1 MMPPDQVFELF
12 DRQPQTFRRIPVATY
27 RLQLDRTLTFAA
39 AREIVPYLD
48 ALGVTDCYLSPFF
61 QASSGESH
69 GYDVSD
75 HGRFDA
81 TLGTEAEYRAFAD
94 ALRARGM
101 GQLIDVVPNHM
112 GIAGSRNAW
121 WSDVLENGPASPYA
135 SYFDI
140 DWDPAEPGL
149 EGKILLPIL
158 GDQYGRVLENGELT
172 LEFRDGAFVV
182 RYWETVLP
190 VSPRSSAL
198 VLRLR
203 LDELAKTLGEGSA
216 HVLELTSILTA
227 LTHLPP
233 RTETDPERLAERT
246 RERQVIR
253 RRLATLTAESPDVR
267 AFIEE
272 NVRILNGS
280 KGEPAGFDRLD
291 ELLGAQVYRL
301 AFWQVAAD
309 EINYR
314 RFFDIN
320 TLAAIRVEEPAVFE
334 EAHRLIFRLVRD
346 GCVTGL
352 RVDHPD
358 GLFAP
363 GEYFRQ
369 LQRRCFLEMAHA
381 RAGIEAA
388 SEGERNAWRDAV
400 LVELDRRVQEG
411 AAEMSRPFYI
421 VAEKILT
428 AGERLPAEWPI
439 HGTTGYDFLNAV
451 NGILVDTAAARA
463 LDETYARFVG
473 ARIAFRE
480 LAYESKKL
488 IIEAS
493 MASEINMLGHRLA
506 RLAQSHRA
514 SRDFTRRSLTT
525 ALREIIACFPVYRT
539 YVGEAGTGVAERDQW
554 YVDLAVAMAKR
565 RNPTISKSIF
575 NFIADLLCLRFPEAR
590 SEADRLAQRTFVGK
604 FQQLTGPITAKGL
617 EDTAFY
623 RYNRLISLNEVG
635 GAPDRFG
642 ISVAEFHR
650 VNAERGAA
658 WPGSLSATSTHDTKR
673 GEDVRAR
680 IDVLSEIPREWRT
693 RVRRWHRINRR
704 RKATVDGQPAPDT
717 NEEYLLYQTLVGAW
731 PIGSVSDAE
740 YADFTERIQRF
751 MFKALRE
758 AKVNVSWINPRPE
771 YDDAVRQ
778 FIDAILDRSAPN
790 PFLDDFLPFQGPVAR
805 WGMFNALSQTLLKL
819 TAPGVPDLY
828 QGSELWDL
836 SLVDPDNRRPV
847 DFALRRRLLQ
857 TLDAAIRA
865 TPDLAALA
873 RLLVEA
879 LADGRAKLYLIRQ
892 ALAFRRARAALF
904 RDGDYKPI
912 DLAGPLAEHVC
923 AFARTLG
930 SEAAL
935 TLVPRLLARRG
946 VEGPPLGRD
955 WWGSETGALV
965 PGGTGARF
973 RNVLTGERLE
983 ARDGALALG
992 DVLASFPVALL
1003 ARED

>member
-1 MMPPDQVFELF
+1 MMPPDQVFQLF

-75 HGRFDA
+75 HGRFNA
-81 TLGTEAEYRAFAD
+81 ALGTEAEYRAFTD

-158 GDQYGRVLENGELT
+158 GDQFGRVLENGELT
-172 LEFRDGAFVV
+172 LEFRDGTFVV

-216 HVLELTSILTA
+216 HVLELTSIVTA

-280 KGEPAGFDRLD
+280 KGDPASFDRLD

-381 RAGIEAA
+381 RAGI
-388 SEGERNAWRDAV
+388 
-400 LVELDRRVQEG
+400 
-411 AAEMSRPFYI
+411 
-421 VAEKILT
+421 
-428 AGERLPAEWPI
+428 
-439 HGTTGYDFLNAV
+439 
-451 NGILVDTAAARA
+451 
-463 LDETYARFVG
+463 
-473 ARIAFRE
+473 
-480 LAYESKKL
+480 
-488 IIEAS
+488 
-493 MASEINMLGHRLA
+493 
-506 RLAQSHRA
+506 
-514 SRDFTRRSLTT
+514 
-525 ALREIIACFPVYRT
+525 
-539 YVGEAGTGVAERDQW
+539 
-554 YVDLAVAMAKR
+554 
-565 RNPTISKSIF
+565 
-575 NFIADLLCLRFPEAR
+575 
-590 SEADRLAQRTFVGK
+590 
-604 FQQLTGPITAKGL
+604 
-617 EDTAFY
+617 
-623 RYNRLISLNEVG
+623 
-635 GAPDRFG
+635 
-642 ISVAEFHR
+642 
-650 VNAERGAA
+650 
-658 WPGSLSATSTHDTKR
+658 
-673 GEDVRAR
+673 
-680 IDVLSEIPREWRT
+680 
-693 RVRRWHRINRR
+693 
-704 RKATVDGQPAPDT
+704 
-717 NEEYLLYQTLVGAW
+717 
-731 PIGSVSDAE
+731 
-740 YADFTERIQRF
+740 
-751 MFKALRE
+751 
-758 AKVNVSWINPRPE
+758 
-771 YDDAVRQ
+771 
-778 FIDAILDRSAPN
+778 
-790 PFLDDFLPFQGPVAR
+790 
-805 WGMFNALSQTLLKL
+805 
-819 TAPGVPDLY
+819 
-828 QGSELWDL
+828 
-836 SLVDPDNRRPV
+836 
-847 DFALRRRLLQ
+847 
-857 TLDAAIRA
+857 
-865 TPDLAALA
+865 
-873 RLLVEA
+873 
-879 LADGRAKLYLIRQ
+879 
-892 ALAFRRARAALF
+892 
-904 RDGDYKPI
+904 
-912 DLAGPLAEHVC
+912 
-923 AFARTLG
+923 
-930 SEAAL
+930 
-935 TLVPRLLARRG
+935 
-946 VEGPPLGRD
+946 
-955 WWGSETGALV
+955 
-965 PGGTGARF
+965 
-973 RNVLTGERLE
+973 
-983 ARDGALALG
+983 
-992 DVLASFPVALL
+992 
-1003 ARED
+1003 

>member
-1 MMPPDQVFELF
+1 MMPPDQVFQLF

-27 RLQLDRTLTFAA
+27 RLQLDRTFTFAD
-39 AREIVPYLD
+39 ARDVVPYLD

-61 QASSGESH
+61 QASSDDSH
-69 GYDVSD
+69 GYDVAD

-81 TLGTEAEYRAFAD
+81 RLGTEADYLAFTD

-112 GIAGSRNAW
+112 GIGGGRNAW
-121 WSDVLENGPASPYA
+121 WMDVLENGPASPYA
-135 SYFDI
+135 VYFDI
-140 DWDPAEPGL
+140 DWDPAEPEL
-149 EGKILLPIL
+149 RNKILLPIL
-158 GDQYGRVLENGELT
+158 GDQYGRVLENGELI
-172 LEFRDGAFVV
+172 LEFRDGAFFV

-190 VSPRSSAL
+190 VAPRSSAL

-216 HVLELTSILTA
+216 HVLELTSIVTA

-233 RTETDPERLAERT
+233 RTETDPQRLAERH
-246 RERQVIR
+246 RERQVIK

-280 KGEPAGFDRLD
+280 KGDAASFDRLD
-291 ELLGAQVYRL
+291 ELLGTQAYRL

-320 TLAAIRVEEPAVFE
+320 TLAAIRMEEPAVFE

-369 LQRRCFLEMAHA
+369 LQRRCFLEMALV

-400 LVELDRRVQEG
+400 LVELDRRVREG
-411 AAEMSRPFYI
+411 AAELSRPFYI
-421 VAEKILT
+421 VAEKILM

-451 NGILVDTAAARA
+451 NGILVDTGAARA
-463 LDETYARFVG
+463 LDETYTRFVG
-473 ARIAFRE
+473 ARVVFRE

-488 IIEAS
+488 IINAS

-506 RLAQSHRA
+506 QISETHRA

-525 ALREIIACFPVYRT
+525 ALREIIACFPVYRA
-539 YVGEAGTGVAERDQW
+539 YVGEAGTGVAERDEW

-565 RNPTISKSIF
+565 RNPTMSKSIF
-575 NFIADLLCLRFPEAR
+575 DFIGDLLCLRFPEAR

-650 VNAERGAA
+650 LNAERQAA
-658 WPGSLSATSTHDTKR
+658 GPGSLSATSTHDTKR
-673 GEDVRAR
+673 SEDVRAR

-704 RKATVDGQPAPDT
+704 KKVTVDGQPAPDT

-731 PIGSVSDAE
+731 PIGPISDAE
-740 YADFTERIQRF
+740 HADFTERIQRF

-790 PFLDDFLPFQGPVAR
+790 PFRDDFLPFQQTVAR
-805 WGMFNALSQTLLKL
+805 WGIFNALSQTLLKL

-847 DFALRRRLLQ
+847 DFALRRRLLE

-873 RLLVEA
+873 RVLVDA
-879 LADGRAKLYLIRQ
+879 MADGRAKLYLIRQ
-892 ALAFRRARAALF
+892 ALAFRRAHATLF
-904 RDGDYKPI
+904 RDGDYKPV

-955 WWGSETGALV
+955 WWGSETGVLV

-973 RNVLTGERLE
+973 CNVLTGERLE

-992 DVLASFPVALL
+992 DVFASFPVALL